1 MQIDQRRVLIVTP
14 QPFYEDRGTPIAV
27 RYVANALSEIG
38 VEVDLLAFPL
48 GQDVDIDHVTV
59 SRCGNLLG
67 LRGVPIG
74 FSWQKVVLDMSLWRA
89 FARRLATCQYS
100 MVHAVEEAAYMASV
114 LCPRFNQPF
123 IYDMASAIPVEL
135 RTKRL
140 LGSAPAQRMLQ
151 AVERRVLRTASHVVC
166 STGLA
171 DYVRTQAPG
180 TPVTEW
186 RFPALSTP
194 VDPREVEALRDKL
207 LLDPD
212 QQVAL
217 YSGSFASYQ
226 GIDLLLEAFERA
238 RQSAPDLVLVCV
250 GATDRD
256 LVELARQRPLDIDA
270 NLRIVP
276 RQPREKIPAYIELAD
291 FLVLPRMGGGNIPLK
306 LYDYMASGKP
316 IVATRQAGSQALL
329 DDTRAFIC
337 EPDAGSLAEAMVKA
351 CNSPRKA
358 AAVAQ
363 ESAQFARRNF
373 GWNPFVEFVGNTY
386 STAIGM
392 DRLHGGN
399 LAA

>member
-1 MQIDQRRVLIVTP
+1 
-14 QPFYEDRGTPIAV
+14 
-27 RYVANALSEIG
+27 
-38 VEVDLLAFPL
+38 
-48 GQDVDIDHVTV
+48 
-59 SRCGNLLG
+59 
-67 LRGVPIG
+67 
-74 FSWQKVVLDMSLWRA
+74 MSLWRA
-89 FARRLATCQYS
+89 FAHRLATRQYS

-151 AVERRVLRTASHVVC
+151 SIERRVLRTASHVVC

-171 DYVRTQAPG
+171 DYVRAQAPG

-186 RFPALSTP
+186 RFPAISTP
-194 VDPREVEALRDKL
+194 VDPAEVAVLRDEL

-256 LVELARQRPLDIDA
+256 LVELARQRPLDVDA

-291 FLVLPRMGGGNIPLK
+291 FLVLPRVGGGNIPLK

-316 IVATRQAGSQALL
+316 IVATRQAGNQALL

-337 EPDAGSLAEAMVKA
+337 EPDAGSLAQAMVKA
-351 CNSPRKA
+351 CSSPRKA

-386 STAIGM
+386 SRAIGM
-392 DRLHGGN
+392 DRLQDGN